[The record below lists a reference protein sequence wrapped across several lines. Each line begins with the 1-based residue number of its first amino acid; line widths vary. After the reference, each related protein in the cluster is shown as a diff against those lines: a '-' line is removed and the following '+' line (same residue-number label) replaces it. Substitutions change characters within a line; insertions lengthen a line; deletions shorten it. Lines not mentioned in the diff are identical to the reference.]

1 MRKFVKIFPK
11 ILMWVLFGLSLI
23 VVGLFFLGG
32 SHSEIINGEELN
44 APDYTNTLI
53 VWCYILSAIAISV
66 TIVVTLIRFVMN
78 FKDDPKKGLKSLA
91 IIVSLIVVILISWN
105 LGSPE
110 KVEIIGY
117 EGTANEG
124 VMAQFSD
131 MCLYVMYI
139 LCAGTV
145 LAMFGS
151 ALYSKLRD

>member
-23 VVGLFFLGG
+23 VAGLFFFGG

-44 APDYTNTLI
+44 APDFTNTLI
-53 VWCYILSAIAISV
+53 IWCYVLCAIALAV
-66 TIVVTLIRFVMN
+66 TILVTLVRFIIN
-78 FKDDPKKGLKSLA
+78 FKDEPKKGLKSLA
-91 IIVSLIVVILISWN
+91 ILVALVVIILISWN

-110 KVEIIGY
+110 KIEIIGY

-124 VMAQFSD
+124 FMAQFSD

-139 LCAGTV
+139 LLGGTV

-151 ALYSKLRD
+151 ALYSKLK